1 MSPTQAPADDRE
13 PLGFGLVGYGFMGK
27 AHSNALRTIPYI
39 FWPSRL
45 RPELVAIAGRTEEK
59 VREAA
64 TRYGY
69 ALYTTDWRDLIED
82 ERVQVLDN
90 VTPDA
95 MHVEPL
101 LAAIARGKH
110 VVCEKPLAPDPADAR
125 LLYEAADAAGVKHLV
140 CFNYRYF
147 PAVQLARE
155 LLQSGELGELHQARF
170 RYSQEWRNDPE
181 LVPGTAAG
189 VVDIICSHAIDQAR
203 LLCGEIESVSASISS
218 VNPRRTWTGGEAST
232 DDTVAFVA
240 ELEGGLVATVDASLA
255 APGRKNHLAWEIN
268 GAKGSL
274 AWNLERPNELQVYR
288 SGGRTAGFSEVI
300 VTEAD
305 HPLVAPWWP
314 SAHVLG
320 WEHGHVNMLAHFVDA
335 VAGGSAIEPVG
346 ATFYDGL
353 RVAQVTAAVRASAE
367 RGERVAVEGGQR

>member
-1 MSPTQAPADDRE
+1 MTPTPAPRDERQ
-13 PLGFGLVGYGFMGK
+13 PLGFGLLGHGFMGK

-39 FWPSRL
+39 FWPSKA
-45 RPELVAIAGRTEEK
+45 RPELVAIAGRNEAG

-69 ALYTTDWRDLIED
+69 ASYTTDWHDLVED
-82 ERVQVLDN
+82 GRIDVLDN
-90 VTPDA
+90 VAADA
-95 MHVEPL
+95 AHVEPT
-101 LAAIARGKH
+101 LAAIEHGKH
-110 VVCEKPLAPDPADAR
+110 VVCEKPLASS
-125 LLYEAADAAGVKHLV
+125 AADALRLYQAAVQAGVKHLV

-155 LLQSGELGELHQARF
+155 ILQGGELGELHQARF

-189 VVDIICSHAIDQAR
+189 VIDIICSHAIDQAR

-218 VNPRRTWTGGEAST
+218 VNPRRAWTGGEAST

-240 ELEGGLVATVDASLA
+240 ELEGGLIATVDASLA

-268 GAKGSL
+268 GAQGSL
-274 AWNLERPNELQVYR
+274 AWNLERPNELHVYR

-367 RGERVAVEGGQR
+367 HGGRVAVEGGQR